1 VGAYWLQSAWSQ
13 LRIIDRS
20 REILICRVW
29 FRDSVVGGMP
39 VAARA
44 DDERSLYLFGP
55 RPTVWGLVADP
66 HLGGRVGDEVP
77 RIGRAARISGL
88 GPPTGRR
95 DSPCG
100 FGFRPAP
107 GLRRAASPPPK
118 LGGVGSGGEVN
129 PKSPKTCSTLRGA
142 LVAEREQLPPAELR
156 PFYASAVGGM
166 LRASSAT
173 VPRRPT

>member
-44 DDERSLYLFGP
+44 DDERPLYLFGP

-66 HLGGRVGDEVP
+66 HLGGRVDGEVP
-77 RIGRAARISGL
+77 RIGRAARIS
-88 GPPTGRR
+88 
-95 DSPCG
+95 PCG
-100 FGFRPAP
+100 FSTRSACYVRCETGDLLLTVKGKARQA
-107 GLRRAASPPPK
+107 GEKQRRS
-118 LGGVGSGGEVN
+118 
-129 PKSPKTCSTLRGA
+129 RD
-142 LVAEREQLPPAELR
+142 VADRFVDEIEDE
-156 PFYASAVGGM
+156 G
-166 LRASSAT
+166 
-173 VPRRPT
+173 